1 MRYLFFINYYLV
13 IIQNGCWGLFWF
25 NADKTRTPL
34 TFVIETYDPFFFK
47 TITIFLFIFFH
58 FFYYRVRFTT
68 ITPIGATTKP
78 LTFLEGRL
86 GLTTMKRSFPPTGTH
101 PSPRSAS
108 VWRSTTRSGLLSS
121 TSRRT
126 PCTLWSLMGN
136 TAAPHWVVTRGSR
149 WLVQR
154 PPYSSTV
161 TRKVSTLF
169 VVIFAVPKQ
178 ESVSLVTTKT
188 IAPIVTL
195 ELDLVLED
203 ILIMKIHVETRLEV
217 NQIMVKNLLRRWDLF
232 WCSKKKLIWVN
243 SVFHVCIV
251 QQQVHEFRKRHKY
264 RIYSNKRPTSN
275 YRPPRISAHPK
286 GRKS

>member
-58 FFYYRVRFTT
+58 FFYYRVRFST

-108 VWRSTTRSGLLSS
+108 VWRSVTTSPSLLLS

-161 TRKVSTLF
+161 TRKVSMLF
-169 VVIFAVPKQ
+169 VVRFAVPKQ

-188 IAPIVTL
+188 IAPLVTL

-251 QQQVHEFRKRHKY
+251 Q
-264 RIYSNKRPTSN
+264 
-275 YRPPRISAHPK
+275 
-286 GRKS
+286 